1 MTKRLVFLIPLIL
14 LFIIGCGERN
24 AADIPGPF
32 RLLGEVQTRG
42 WPQDVAVD
50 DTIAAVADDQAG
62 TAIIDIRNAAAPV
75 VLHSYPVTGYN
86 YRVTLCVLSLENG
99 IFAPYNPTT
108 GGPPLYD
115 VATGA
120 FANGGFRNSSE
131 VYKMDLVSKPDTLQL
146 FASDRTP
153 SDGFV
158 GFTLVKSGN
167 AWVEVANLPNYTAGG
182 NRICGFDL
190 FGDLAV
196 LCFDQLGVVIRNWV
210 TSTDVTWVDTPGGAR
225 DAVWVG
231 DYIFVADYGNGV
243 QVIDAE
249 PQSEAAIVASIVP
262 PGSSRL
268 ERIAAAGGYLFVLD
282 ANDGIYVI
290 DISAPASP
298 QYLQLLD
305 TPAPTAVVARDGKI
319 YVADNYRGLLVY
331 GIG

>member
-14 LFIIGCGERN
+14 FVVVGCGERN

-32 RLLGEVQTRG
+32 RLVGELQTRG
-42 WPQDVAVD
+42 WPEDVAVD
-50 DTIAAVADDQAG
+50 DTVAAVADGQAG
-62 TAIIDIRNAAAPV
+62 TAIIDIRDPAAPETIRT
-75 VLHSYPVTGYN
+75 YPASGYT
-86 YRVTLCVLSLENG
+86 YRVTLCVLSAVNG
-99 IFAPYNPTT
+99 VFGPYNENY

-115 VATGA
+115 ILTGQA
-120 FANGGFRNSSE
+120 VGGFNNSLE
-131 VYKMDLVSKPDTLQL
+131 VYKMELVSSRDTLQL
-146 FASDRTP
+146 FTGDRSV
-153 SDGFV
+153 SDGFTV
-158 GFTLVKSGN
+158 RMLAKSG
-167 AWVEVANLPNYTAGG
+167 ASWSEVANEQFQYTNGY
-182 NRICGFDL
+182 RIHGF
-190 FGDLAV
+190 GRSGVLAA
-196 LCFDQLGVVIRNWV
+196 LCVDQLGVVIVNWR
-210 TSTDVTWVDTPGGAR
+210 TTEEIAWVDTPGGAR

-249 PQSEAAIVASIVP
+249 PLTEATIVASIVP

-268 ERIAAAGGYLFVLD
+268 ERIAADGGYLFVLD

-290 DISAPASP
+290 DISSPASP